1 MSKHKIINFTEFEY
15 YARNFN
21 LINIL
26 DFENGKLLITYNEE
40 KNNEFNE
47 DFDPPKVSVIIASA
61 ITAYSRIIMTSYIMD
76 NKNIIHSIDTDGI
89 KLSGTL
95 NNKYIGRELGLMDHE
110 GTYSDATF
118 IAPKIY
124 GLFNKNSLPI
134 IKVKGLKNPISY

>member
-1 MSKHKIINFTEFEY
+1 MSPYMSKHKIINFTEFEY

-61 ITAYSRIIMTSYIMD
+61 ITAYSRIIMTSYIMY
-76 NKNIIHSIDTDGI
+76 NKNI
-89 KLSGTL
+89 
-95 NNKYIGRELGLMDHE
+95 GRDLAIMDHE
-110 GTYSDATF
+110 GTYSDAPF
-118 IAPKIY
+118 IATKIY

-134 IKVKGLKNPISY
+134 IKVKGLKNPIS